1 MGNQILYSNEDTIAA
16 VSTAYGEG
24 GIGIVR
30 ISGPEALSVLGKLF
44 RKGRFAAAEEVAEAF
59 EEVDE
64 AAAEGK
70 DSVSAIGD
78 ANDVAMDAGAANEVA
93 MDAAPVFE
101 DRHMYYGHI
110 IDPASGE
117 LVDEVLAVFMKGP
130 HTYTCED
137 VVEIN
142 GHGSVAA
149 LRRIL
154 ELALENGARMA
165 EPGEFTR
172 RAFLGGRLDLSQA
185 EAVMDLIEAE
195 TEGSL
200 SAAASQLSGRLSA
213 RIRSLRASLM
223 DILVDMA
230 VNMDY
235 PDEDIEVIVYGKLS
249 DSLKGLIGQVQTLK
263 DTSDTGRVLKDG
275 LKVAIVGRPNVG
287 KSSLLN
293 ALTGM
298 ERAIVTHVPGTTRD
312 TITETIDL
320 GGIPVRIMDTA
331 GIRETSDE
339 IEQIG
344 IEKSRASVQDAD
356 LVFFVMDGSETVTEE
371 DREIAEMLAN
381 AGKKTIVLLNKQDL
395 LAQNGQDGNPAEEI
409 SEEDVQ
415 ALVPGAMVR
424 RTQLLTGA
432 ADEARISEVLEELV
446 RGMVYSGSVKQKD
459 SVMIT
464 GARHEALIG
473 AALTSLKDA
482 LARTQ
487 EEEPLELIEIDVHE
501 AYNALGEI
509 IGEAVA
515 GDVVDQVFARFCLG
529 K

>member
-1 MGNQILYSNEDTIAA
+1 MSSQILYSNEDTIAA

-30 ISGPEALSVLGKLF
+30 ISGPDSLSVLKKLF
-44 RKGRFAAAEEVAEAF
+44 RAGKYSETNSDAAAQERI
-59 EEVDE
+59 
-64 AAAEGK
+64 
-70 DSVSAIGD
+70 SVIDD
-78 ANDVAMDAGAANEVA
+78 ANVAA
-93 MDAAPVFE
+93 MDAAVVKTEAGTTTEFE
-101 DRHMYYGHI
+101 SRHMYYGHI
-110 IDPASGE
+110 IDPDTGE
-117 LVDEVLAVFMKGP
+117 MVDEVLAVYMKGP

-149 LRRIL
+149 LRKI
-154 ELALENGARMA
+154 LALALSHGARMA

-195 TEGSL
+195 TDGSL

-213 RIRSLRASLM
+213 RIHELRKDLM

-235 PDEDIEVIVYGKLS
+235 PDEDIEEIVYGKLS
-249 DSLKGLIGQVQTLK
+249 DSLKGLIERIRVLLATA
-263 DTSDTGRVLKDG
+263 DTGRLLKDG

-339 IEQIG
+339 IERIG
-344 IEKSRASVQDAD
+344 IERSRASVQEAD
-356 LVFFVMDGSETVTEE
+356 LVFFVVDGSDALTEE
-371 DREIAEMLAN
+371 DREIAKMLQE
-381 AGKKTIVLLNKQDL
+381 AGKKTLLLLNKQDL
-395 LAQNGQDGNPAEEI
+395 GGVLT
-409 SEEDVQ
+409 EEDAA
-415 ALVPGAMVR
+415 ALLPGAMVKL
-424 RTQLLTGA
+424 TQLRTGA
-432 ADEARISEVLEELV
+432 ADEGRVSEVLEELV
-446 RGMVYSGSVKQKD
+446 RGMVYSGSVKQND
-459 SVMIT
+459 AVMIT
-464 GARHEALIG
+464 GARHEALLT
-473 AALTSLKDA
+473 AALQSLTDA
-482 LARTQ
+482 AARTA
-487 EEEPLELIEIDVHE
+487 EGEPLDLIEIDVHE
-501 AYNALGEI
+501 AYDALGEI

>member
-1 MGNQILYSNEDTIAA
+1 MTNQVLYSQDDTIAA

-30 ISGPEALSVLGKLF
+30 ISGPEALSVLQKLF
-44 RKGRFAAAEEVAEAF
+44 RRGRPQALHNAQNVTSPNTDATGNAR
-59 EEVDE
+59 
-64 AAAEGK
+64 
-70 DSVSAIGD
+70 SASLP
-78 ANDVAMDAGAANEVA
+78 A
-93 MDAAPVFE
+93 FE

-110 IDPASGE
+110 ADPETGE
-117 LVDEVLAVFMKGP
+117 IVDEVLAVYMKGP

-154 ELALENGARMA
+154 ALALSHGARMA

-185 EAVMDLIEAE
+185 EAVMDMIEAE
-195 TEGSL
+195 TDGSL
-200 SAAASQLSGRLSA
+200 SAAASQLTGRLSA
-213 RIRSLRASLM
+213 RIRELRADLM

-235 PDEDIEVIVYGKLS
+235 PDEDIEEVVYSKLS
-249 DSLKGLIGQVQTLK
+249 DSLADLIGRVQQLK
-263 DTSDTGRVLKDG
+263 DTADTGRMLKDG
-275 LKVAIVGRPNVG
+275 LKVSIVGRPNVG

-293 ALTGM
+293 ALTGT

-344 IEKSRASVQDAD
+344 IKRSRESVQQAD
-356 LVFFVMDGSETVTEE
+356 LVFFVIDGSDKLTEE
-371 DREIAEMLAN
+371 DREIAAMLRES
-381 AGKKTIVLLNKQDL
+381 GKRTVILLNKQDL
-395 LAQNGQDGNPAEEI
+395 GDTL
-409 SEEDVQ
+409 EDEA
-415 ALVPGAMVR
+415 ALELLPGMR
-424 RTQLLTGA
+424 IIRTQLATGA
-432 ADEARISEVLEELV
+432 ADEGRVSEMLEELV
-446 RGMVYSGSVKQKD
+446 RGMVYSGTVKQKD
-459 SVMIT
+459 QVMIT
-464 GARHEALIG
+464 GARHEALITT
-473 AALTSLKDA
+473 ALTSLADAKD
-482 LARTQ
+482 RTD
-487 EEEPLELIEIDVHE
+487 EGEPLDLIEIDVRG
-501 AYNALGEI
+501 AYAALGEI
-509 IGEAVA
+509 IGEEVG
-515 GDVVDQVFARFCLG
+515 GDIVDEVFARFCLG

>member
-30 ISGPEALSVLGKLF
+30 ISGSEALSVLRKLF
-44 RKGRFAAAEEVAEAF
+44 RKGRF
-59 EEVDE
+59 
-64 AAAEGK
+64 
-70 DSVSAIGD
+70 SL
-78 ANDVAMDAGAANEVA
+78 
-93 MDAAPVFE
+93 DAATGDCPAPDFE

-137 VVEIN
+137 VAEIN

-154 ELALENGARMA
+154 QLALENGARMA

-213 RIRSLRASLM
+213 RIRELRAGLM

-235 PDEDIEVIVYGKLS
+235 PDEDIEQIVYGKLS
-249 DSLKGLIGQVQTLK
+249 DSLKGLIAQVQTLK
-263 DTSDTGRVLKDG
+263 DTADTGRVLKDG

-371 DREIAEMLAN
+371 DREIAAMLAQS
-381 AGKKTIVLLNKQDL
+381 GKKTILLLNKQDL
-395 LAQNGQDGNPAEEI
+395 GNELSDDAAA
-409 SEEDVQ
+409 
-415 ALVPGAMVR
+415 ALVPGAMIR

-432 ADEARISEVLEELV
+432 ADEARISEVLEEII
-446 RGMVYSGSVKQKD
+446 REMVYSGSVRQKD

-464 GARHEALIG
+464 GARHEALIS
-473 AALTSLKDA
+473 AALSSLQDA
-482 LARTQ
+482 CARTQ
-487 EEEPLELIEIDVHE
+487 EGEPLELIEIDVHE
-501 AYNALGEI
+501 AYDALGEI

>member
-44 RKGRFAAAEEVAEAF
+44 RKGRFAVAEERREC
-59 EEVDE
+59 
-64 AAAEGK
+64 
-70 DSVSAIGD
+70 VSAIGD
-78 ANDVAMDAGAANEVA
+78 ASEVA
-93 MDAAPVFE
+93 TDAAPDFE
-101 DRHMYYGHI
+101 DRHMYYGHVV
-110 IDPASGE
+110 DPASGE

-263 DTSDTGRVLKDG
+263 DTADTGRVLKDG

-356 LVFFVMDGSETVTEE
+356 LVFFVMDGSETVTDE

-395 LAQNGQDGNPAEEI
+395 LAQQTGENGSPAEEI
-409 SEEDVQ
+409 KEEDVL

-473 AALTSLKDA
+473 SALTSLKDA
-482 LARTQ
+482 LARIQ

-501 AYNALGEI
+501 AYDALGEI

>member
-1 MGNQILYSNEDTIAA
+1 MTEQILHSNEDTIAA

-30 ISGPEALSVLGKLF
+30 ISGPDALAVLKKLF
-44 RKGRFAAAEEVAEAF
+44 RKGRYQAAGEVINGPEDASPNTDECGIATGAAAQTEPE
-59 EEVDE
+59 
-64 AAAEGK
+64 
-70 DSVSAIGD
+70 
-78 ANDVAMDAGAANEVA
+78 N
-93 MDAAPVFE
+93 
-101 DRHMYYGHI
+101 RRMYYGHI
-110 IDPASGE
+110 IDPATGE
-117 LVDEVLAVFMKGP
+117 MVDEVLAVYMKGP

-154 ELALENGARMA
+154 ALTLSNGARMA

-213 RIRSLRASLM
+213 RIREMRADLM

-235 PDEDIEVIVYGKLS
+235 PDEDIEEIVYGKLS
-249 DSLKGLIGQVQTLK
+249 DSLKGLIGRIQLLR
-263 DTSDTGRVLKDG
+263 DTADTGRMLKDG
-275 LKVAIVGRPNVG
+275 LRVAIAGRPNVG

-293 ALTGM
+293 ALTGT
-298 ERAIVTHVPGTTRD
+298 ERAIVTQVPGTTRD
-312 TITETIDL
+312 TITETVDL

-339 IEQIG
+339 IERIG
-344 IEKSRASVQDAD
+344 IERSRTSVEQAD
-356 LVFFVMDGSETVTEE
+356 LVFFVMDASEAVTEE
-371 DREIAEMLAN
+371 DREIAKMLQD
-381 AGKKTIVLLNKQDL
+381 AGKKTVLLLNKQDL
-395 LAQNGQDGNPAEEI
+395 GEAVGEELAGE
-409 SEEDVQ
+409 
-415 ALVPGAMVR
+415 LLPGAMIR
-424 RTQLLTGA
+424 QTQLLTGA
-432 ADEARISEVLEELV
+432 ADEGRAAEMLEELV
-446 RGMVYSGSVKQKD
+446 REMVYSGSVRQKD
-459 SVMIT
+459 PVMIT
-464 GARHEALIG
+464 GARHEALITQ
-473 AALTSLKDA
+473 ALGSLVDA
-482 LARTQ
+482 KARTD
-487 EEEPLELIEIDVHE
+487 EGEPLDLIEIDVRD
-501 AYNALGEI
+501 AYAALGEI
-509 IGEAVA
+509 IGEEVG
-515 GDVVDQVFARFCLG
+515 GDIVDEVFARFCLG

>member
-30 ISGPEALSVLGKLF
+30 ISGSEALSVLRKLF
-44 RKGRFAAAEEVAEAF
+44 RKGRF
-59 EEVDE
+59 
-64 AAAEGK
+64 
-70 DSVSAIGD
+70 SL
-78 ANDVAMDAGAANEVA
+78 
-93 MDAAPVFE
+93 DAATGGCPAPDFE

-137 VVEIN
+137 VAEIN

-154 ELALENGARMA
+154 QLALENGARMA

-213 RIRSLRASLM
+213 RIRELRAGLM

-235 PDEDIEVIVYGKLS
+235 PDEDIEQIVYGKLS
-249 DSLKGLIGQVQTLK
+249 DSLKGLIAQVQTLK
-263 DTSDTGRVLKDG
+263 DTADTGRVLKDG

-371 DREIAEMLAN
+371 DREIAAMLAQS
-381 AGKKTIVLLNKQDL
+381 GKKTILLLNKQDL
-395 LAQNGQDGNPAEEI
+395 GNELSDDAAA
-409 SEEDVQ
+409 
-415 ALVPGAMVR
+415 ALVPGAMIR

-432 ADEARISEVLEELV
+432 ADEARISEVLEEII
-446 RGMVYSGSVKQKD
+446 RGMVYSGSVRQKD

-473 AALTSLKDA
+473 AALSSLQDA
-482 LARTQ
+482 CARTQ
-487 EEEPLELIEIDVHE
+487 EGEPLELIEIDVHE
-501 AYNALGEI
+501 AYDALGEI

>member
-1 MGNQILYSNEDTIAA
+1 
-16 VSTAYGEG
+16 
-24 GIGIVR
+24 
-30 ISGPEALSVLGKLF
+30 
-44 RKGRFAAAEEVAEAF
+44 
-59 EEVDE
+59 
-64 AAAEGK
+64 
-70 DSVSAIGD
+70 
-78 ANDVAMDAGAANEVA
+78 
-93 MDAAPVFE
+93 
-101 DRHMYYGHI
+101 
-110 IDPASGE
+110 
-117 LVDEVLAVFMKGP
+117 
-130 HTYTCED
+130 
-137 VVEIN
+137 
-142 GHGSVAA
+142 
-149 LRRIL
+149 
-154 ELALENGARMA
+154 
-165 EPGEFTR
+165 
-172 RAFLGGRLDLSQA
+172 
-185 EAVMDLIEAE
+185 
-195 TEGSL
+195 
-200 SAAASQLSGRLSA
+200 
-213 RIRSLRASLM
+213 
-223 DILVDMA
+223 
-230 VNMDY
+230 
-235 PDEDIEVIVYGKLS
+235 
-249 DSLKGLIGQVQTLK
+249 
-263 DTSDTGRVLKDG
+263 
-275 LKVAIVGRPNVG
+275 
-287 KSSLLN
+287 
-293 ALTGM
+293 
-298 ERAIVTHVPGTTRD
+298 
-312 TITETIDL
+312 
-320 GGIPVRIMDTA
+320 MDTA

-395 LAQNGQDGNPAEEI
+395 LTQTGEDGNPAEEI

-432 ADEARISEVLEELV
+432 ADEARISEVLEELL

-501 AYNALGEI
+501 AYDALGEI

>member
-1 MGNQILYSNEDTIAA
+1 MSSQILYSNEDTIAA

-30 ISGPEALSVLGKLF
+30 ISGPDSLSVLKKLF
-44 RKGRFAAAEEVAEAF
+44 RAGKYSETNSDAAAQERI
-59 EEVDE
+59 
-64 AAAEGK
+64 
-70 DSVSAIGD
+70 SVIDD
-78 ANDVAMDAGAANEVA
+78 ANVAA
-93 MDAAPVFE
+93 MDAAVVKTEAGTATEFE
-101 DRHMYYGHI
+101 NRHMYYGHI
-110 IDPASGE
+110 IDPDTGE
-117 LVDEVLAVFMKGP
+117 MVDEVLAVYMKGP

-149 LRRIL
+149 LRKI
-154 ELALENGARMA
+154 LALALSHGARMA

-195 TEGSL
+195 TDGSL

-213 RIRSLRASLM
+213 RIHELRKDLM

-235 PDEDIEVIVYGKLS
+235 PDEDIEEIVYGKLS
-249 DSLKGLIGQVQTLK
+249 DSLKGLIERIRVLLATA
-263 DTSDTGRVLKDG
+263 DTGRLLKDG

-339 IEQIG
+339 IE
-344 IEKSRASVQDAD
+344 R
-356 LVFFVMDGSETVTEE
+356 
-371 DREIAEMLAN
+371 IAKMLQE
-381 AGKKTIVLLNKQDL
+381 AGKKTLLLLNKQDL
-395 LAQNGQDGNPAEEI
+395 GGVLT
-409 SEEDVQ
+409 EEDAA
-415 ALVPGAMVR
+415 ALLPGAMVKL
-424 RTQLLTGA
+424 TQLRTGA
-432 ADEARISEVLEELV
+432 ADEGRVSEVLEELV
-446 RGMVYSGSVKQKD
+446 RGMVYSGSVKQND
-459 SVMIT
+459 AVMIT
-464 GARHEALIG
+464 GARHEALLT
-473 AALTSLKDA
+473 AALQSLTDA
-482 LARTQ
+482 AARTA
-487 EEEPLELIEIDVHE
+487 EGEPLDLIEIDVHE
-501 AYNALGEI
+501 AYDALGEI

>member
-1 MGNQILYSNEDTIAA
+1 MLKYNKICKLDFDYTMGNGILYSNEDTIAA

-30 ISGPEALSVLGKLF
+30 ISGPDSLSVLKKLF
-44 RKGRFAAAEEVAEAF
+44 RFGRYDASGV
-59 EEVDE
+59 
-64 AAAEGK
+64 
-70 DSVSAIGD
+70 IGD
-78 ANDVAMDAGAANEVA
+78 AADDAIAANGAEGIGPDVE
-93 MDAAPVFE
+93 FE
-101 DRHMYYGHI
+101 SRHMYYGHI
-110 IDPASGE
+110 IDPESGDM
-117 LVDEVLAVFMKGP
+117 VDEVLAVYMKGP

-149 LRRIL
+149 LRKI
-154 ELALENGARMA
+154 LALTLSNGARMA

-195 TEGSL
+195 TDGSL

-213 RIRSLRASLM
+213 RIHELRKDLM

-235 PDEDIEVIVYGKLS
+235 PDEDIEEIVYGKLS
-249 DSLKGLIGQVQTLK
+249 DSLNGLIERIRVLLATA
-263 DTSDTGRVLKDG
+263 DTGRLLKDG

-339 IEQIG
+339 IERIG
-344 IEKSRASVQDAD
+344 IERSRASVQEAD
-356 LVFFVMDGSETVTEE
+356 LVFFVVDGSDALTDE
-371 DREIAEMLAN
+371 DREIAKMLQE
-381 AGKKTIVLLNKQDL
+381 AGKKTLLLLNKQDL
-395 LAQNGQDGNPAEEI
+395 GGVLT
-409 SEEDVQ
+409 EEDAV
-415 ALVPGAMVR
+415 ALLPGANVKL
-424 RTQLLTGA
+424 TQLRTGA
-432 ADEARISEVLEELV
+432 ADEGRVSEVLEELV

-459 SVMIT
+459 AVMVT
-464 GARHEALIG
+464 GARHEALLT
-473 AALTSLKDA
+473 AALQGLTDA
-482 LARTQ
+482 AARTA
-487 EEEPLELIEIDVHE
+487 EGEPLDLIEIDVHE
-501 AYNALGEI
+501 AYDALGEI

>member
-30 ISGPEALSVLGKLF
+30 ISGPESLAVLRKLF
-44 RKGRFAAAEEVAEAF
+44 RKGRFENDVVAGGAAEATGN
-59 EEVDE
+59 
-64 AAAEGK
+64 GK
-70 DSVSAIGD
+70 DCVSAIGD
-78 ANDVAMDAGAANEVA
+78 ANGVATDAS
-93 MDAAPVFE
+93 DATKAKADAECAPNFE
-101 DRHMYYGHI
+101 NRHMYYGHI
-110 IDPASGE
+110 VDPQSGE
-117 LVDEVLAVFMKGP
+117 LVDEVLAVYMKGP

-154 ELALENGARMA
+154 QLALENGARMA

-213 RIRSLRASLM
+213 RIRQLRTNLM

-235 PDEDIEVIVYGKLS
+235 PDEDIEEIVYGKLS
-249 DSLKGLIGQVQTLK
+249 DSLKGLIAQLQTLK
-263 DTSDTGRVLKDG
+263 DTADTGRVLKDG

-371 DREIAEMLAN
+371 DREIAEMLAGT
-381 AGKKTIVLLNKQDL
+381 GKRTVLLLNKQDL
-395 LAQNGQDGNPAEEI
+395 GDELSDEAA
-409 SEEDVQ
+409 SE
-415 ALVPGAMVR
+415 LVPGAKVR

-432 ADEARISEVLEELV
+432 ADEARISEVLEEIV

-473 AALTSLKDA
+473 AALSSLQDA

-501 AYNALGEI
+501 AYDALGEI